1 MNYNRKNYNMIL
13 LLFLMACIS
22 AGCLLLMS
30 TSTSPGYASTSNGS
44 SDNSDESENPYSTL
58 TTTPNMI
65 AAGGNPIPPN
75 WTMAQ
80 EEAECAAALEN
91 PGWYRTLNPATHY
104 DSARSV
110 LVACAQFPGSY
121 TGPNDVY
128 AYPSSEIY
136 TNPWFLATRGLDEM
150 YMYGGSNGGAD
161 PYSPGYVSK
170 VELGSLNEIWRT
182 YLNNFNV
189 TDSFSISGAA
199 NVLPDGSIG
208 AVAAHQAYK
217 LNATSG
223 AIEAVLTLPTGD
235 NPPTDSGFNGYSAFP
250 GDGNLVFKSF
260 NRPVGCPLNGYDAAA
275 FECPGSLASPNP
287 TGNPSV
293 LSVVDPETWEV
304 LDWIQTSENGG
315 GRITASEFDGKNYA
329 YFAGTSNV
337 FRYVWDG
344 NNITLDE
351 TWGPVSYLKPG
362 QGPSGSVMILND
374 WVVLTTNGVPVNA
387 PMSVV
392 AISQENAS
400 KITRIDPVPLES
412 GQQSQYPAH
421 GSVDPV
427 NNRIYAMDFGL
438 HKAFAVDIDPSTGN
452 MSVAWV
458 EPQWSRSYITLI
470 GQSSDRVFVN
480 TNISSPVT
488 QNASKL
494 NGWIDTANYV
504 EQMQWRD
511 AATGKL
517 LAASDFFPPATFE
530 GPVPVG
536 YGGMIYDVLNI
547 GNIIA
552 LQVLPSQTNTTATTD
567 ETTSSALSQN
577 STSTMISS

>member
-1 MNYNRKNYNMIL
+1 MIQNYRRNYTMIL
-13 LLFLMACIS
+13 SSFLIASIT
-22 AGCLLLMS
+22 GLLLVS
-30 TSTSPGYASTSNGS
+30 TSTLPGYASTSNTNNN
-44 SDNSDESENPYSTL
+44 DNSNMTISPYAVL

-65 AAGGNPIPPN
+65 AAGGPIPPN

-80 EEAECAAALEN
+80 EEAQCAASLEN

-110 LVACAQFPGSY
+110 LVSCAQFPGSY

-128 AYPSSEIY
+128 AYPAPELYI
-136 TNPWFLATRGLDEM
+136 NPWNIATRGIDEM
-150 YMYGGSNGGAD
+150 YLYGGSNGGAN
-161 PYSPGYVSK
+161 PYSPAYVSR

-182 YLNNFNV
+182 YLNNFNL
-189 TDSFSISGAA
+189 TDSFSLSGAGNMLA
-199 NVLPDGSIG
+199 DGSIG
-208 AVAAHQAYK
+208 AVTTHQAYK
-217 LNATSG
+217 LNATTG
-223 AIEAVLTLPTGD
+223 AIEAVLNLPTGD

-250 GDGNLVFKSF
+250 GDGKLIFKSF
-260 NRPVGCPLNGYDAAA
+260 NRPVGCTMNGYDAAA

-287 TGNPSV
+287 TSNPSV

-304 LDWIQTSENGG
+304 LDWVQASENGG
-315 GRITASEFDGKNYA
+315 GRITASEFDGNNYA

-344 NNITLDE
+344 NNISLDE
-351 TWGPVSYLKPG
+351 TWGPVPYLKPG

-374 WVVLTTNGVPVNA
+374 WVVLTTNGVPVDA

-392 AISQENAS
+392 AISQEDAS
-400 KITRIDPVPLES
+400 KVTRIDPIPLEA

-421 GSVDPV
+421 GSVDPE
-427 NNRIYAMDFGL
+427 NNRIYAMDFGVQ
-438 HKAFAVDIDPSTGN
+438 KAFAVDIDPNTGN

-470 GQSSDRVFVN
+470 GPTYDRVFVN

-488 QNASKL
+488 QNASEL
-494 NGWIDTANYV
+494 NGWSDNANYV

-536 YGGMIYDVLNI
+536 YGGMIYDVLNN
-547 GNIIA
+547 GNVIA
-552 LQVLPSQTNTTATTD
+552 LQVLPVSNVTSTANTTST
-567 ETTSSALSQN
+567 TTSTTAGQN
-577 STSTMISS
+577 STSEPG

>member
-1 MNYNRKNYNMIL
+1 MKSYRNIHTTIL
-13 LLFLMACIS
+13 LPFLLAFIT
-22 AGCLLLMS
+22 GLLVLS
-30 TSTSPGYASTSNGS
+30 TSASPGYASTGNASN
-44 SDNSDESENPYSTL
+44 NPYSTL

-65 AAGGNPIPPN
+65 AAGGSPIPPN

-80 EEAECAAALEN
+80 EEAECAAELAN
-91 PGWYRTLNPATHY
+91 PGWYRTLNPSTHY
-104 DSARSV
+104 DSARTV
-110 LVACAQFPGSY
+110 LISCAQFPGSY

-136 TNPWFLATRGLDEM
+136 INPWNVATRDLDEM
-150 YMYGGSNGGAD
+150 YLYGGSNGGAD
-161 PYSPGYVSK
+161 PYSPAYVSR

-189 TDSFSISGAA
+189 TDSFTLSGAGNILA
-199 NVLPDGSIG
+199 DGSIG
-208 AVAAHQAYK
+208 AVTTHQAYK
-217 LNATSG
+217 LNATTG

-260 NRPVGCPLNGYDAAA
+260 NRPVGCTLNGYDAAA
-275 FECPGSLASPNP
+275 FKCPGAPGAAS
-287 TGNPSV
+287 PSV
-293 LSVVDPETWEV
+293 LSVVDPKTWKV
-304 LDWIQTSENGG
+304 LDWIQGTENGA
-315 GRITASEFDGKNYA
+315 GRITTSEFGGKNYA
-329 YFAGTSNV
+329 YFAGVSNV

-344 NNITLDE
+344 TNISLDE
-351 TWGPVSYLKPG
+351 TWGPVPYLKPG
-362 QGPSGSVMILND
+362 QGPAGAVMILND
-374 WVVLTTNGVPVNA
+374 WVILTTNGNPSNA
-387 PMSVV
+387 SMSVV

-400 KITRIDPVPLES
+400 KIARIDPIPLEP

-421 GSVDPV
+421 GSVDQE

-438 HKAFAVDIDPSTGN
+438 HKAFAVDIDSSTGN

-470 GQSSDRVFVN
+470 GPSYDRVFVN

-488 QNASKL
+488 QNASEL
-494 NGWIDTANYV
+494 IPWADTANYV

-511 AATGKL
+511 ADTGKL

-552 LQVLPSQTNTTATTD
+552 LQVLPTTSATSTANITSTTSTTAG
-567 ETTSSALSQN
+567 QN
-577 STSTMISS
+577 STSAAG